1 MMAPEMMG
9 LFLYQGTSGWTV
21 VLGPLLAGTFWE
33 LLDILGQD
41 ALAQPD
47 FHWNLWRWDPGW
59 AWG

>member
-1 MMAPEMMG
+1 MMAPEMMV
-9 LFLYQGTSGWTV
+9 LFLYLGTAGWTV

-33 LLDILGQD
+33 LLDILGQ

-59 AWG
+59 A